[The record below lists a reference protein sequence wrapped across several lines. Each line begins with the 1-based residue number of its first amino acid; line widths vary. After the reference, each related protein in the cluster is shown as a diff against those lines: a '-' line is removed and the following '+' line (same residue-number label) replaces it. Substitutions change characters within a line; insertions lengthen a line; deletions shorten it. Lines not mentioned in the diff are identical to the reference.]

1 MASSSSTCRLD
12 DVRLIQTTLVGSYP
26 VPHWLVAHPSEQ
38 GLRDATAV
46 VLHLQE
52 LAGIDLAVDGELY
65 RFNPDHPET
74 NGMIEYFV
82 QPLDGVRS
90 AIRRSDIDL
99 FRSQSHLGFRRRP
112 AGVVEGPIG
121 EGTLDL
127 VAAYHRVKE
136 LSRRPIKFTLTS
148 PYMLARMLLDTHYRD
163 QAALTLALADVLA
176 AQVQHIDA
184 ACVQVDEANLP
195 GRPEDAEL
203 AAQAINRILD
213 VVPGIPA
220 VHLCFGN
227 YGGQQIQ
234 KGSWSK
240 LLGFFERIHADH
252 AVLELAR
259 PGYGDLERLRD
270 IGPKLRLGIGVI
282 DIKSTIVESPAEVAT
297 RIQAAATALGGAER
311 IAYAN
316 PDCGFWMLARSIA
329 DAKIHALVAGR
340 DLFEGRSANERSAE
354 LKTATSRSN
363 A

>member
-1 MASSSSTCRLD
+1 M
-12 DVRLIQTTLVGSYP
+12 IETTLVGSYP
-26 VPHWLVAHPSEQ
+26 VPHWLTAHPSEQ

-52 LAGIDLAVDGELY
+52 LAGIDLPVDGELY

-82 QPLDGVRS
+82 QPMEGIRS
-90 AIRRSDIDL
+90 AIRRSDIEL

-127 VAAYHRVKE
+127 VEAYHRVAE

-148 PYMLARMLLDTHYRD
+148 PYMLARMLLDTHYQD
-163 QAALTLALADVLA
+163 AAALTMALADVLA
-176 AQVQHIDA
+176 AQVRHIDA

-203 AAQAINRILD
+203 AAAAINRILD
-213 VVPGIPA
+213 AVRGTPA

-227 YGGQQIQ
+227 YGGQRIQ
-234 KGSWSK
+234 SGSWAK
-240 LLGFFERIHADH
+240 LVGFFERIHADH
-252 AVLELAR
+252 VVLELAR

-270 IGPKLRLGIGVI
+270 VSSKLRLGIGVI
-282 DIKSTIVESPAEVAT
+282 DIKTTVVESAAQVAA
-297 RIQAAATALGGAER
+297 RIQAAATMLGGAER
-311 IAYAN
+311 IAYVH

-340 DLFEGRSANERSAE
+340 DLFEGRS
-354 LKTATSRSN
+354 TSQHARQGRGEVP

>member
-1 MASSSSTCRLD
+1 
-12 DVRLIQTTLVGSYP
+12 LIQTTLVGSYP
-26 VPHWLVAHPSEQ
+26 VPPWLVAHPTEQ

-52 LAGIDLAVDGELY
+52 LAGIDLPVDGELY

-82 QPLDGVRS
+82 QPMDGIRS
-90 AIRRSDIDL
+90 AIRRSDIEL

-112 AGVVEGPIG
+112 AGVVEGPVG

-127 VAAYHRVKE
+127 VDAYHRAAQ

-176 AQVQHIDA
+176 AQVRHIDA
-184 ACVQVDEANLP
+184 AVIQVDEAHLP

-203 AAQAINRILD
+203 AAEAINRILD
-213 VVPGIPA
+213 VVPGTPA

-234 KGSWSK
+234 AGSWAK
-240 LLGFFERIHADH
+240 LVGFFERLRADH
-252 AVLELAR
+252 VVLELAR
-259 PGYGDLERLRD
+259 PGYGDLARLRD
-270 IGPKLRLGIGVI
+270 VPRMRLGIGVI
-282 DIKSTIVESPAEVAT
+282 DIKTTVVESPSEVAA
-297 RIQAAATALGGAER
+297 RIETAATMLGSAER
-311 IAYAN
+311 IAYAH

-340 DLFEGRSANERSAE
+340 DLFEGRSANDHVHQGGGEVSV
-354 LKTATSRSN
+354 
-363 A
+363 